1 MKRCATAILFLA
13 LSQAVGAE
21 PTQAAAAPPDAN
33 LKQTPRLTAD
43 NIEQKTGI
51 LRNPGL
57 AVDNAK
63 AASTSETAA
72 PKASAPSLENS
83 PKKIGDP
90 TQMTGSFSQALSRI
104 HGKPGAAGGGSAA
117 APPAMP
123 QIELTA
129 KVYLQGSKAVMLKTG
144 DKSHLIKEGGKFSLL
159 DKNMLYEIQVD
170 SIERNGVT
178 ITVMPLGQ
186 KLILQ

>member
-1 MKRCATAILFLA
+1 MKLCAIAILILMI
-13 LSQAVGAE
+13 SQSARAE
-21 PTQAAAAPPDAN
+21 TTQAAEGPSDVN
-33 LKQTPRLTAD
+33 QKQTPRLTVD
-43 NIEQKTGI
+43 NISQKSEI

-57 AVDNAK
+57 SVDNPK
-63 AASTSETAA
+63 AALTSEKAA
-72 PKASAPSLENS
+72 PKPSAPSLENS
-83 PKKIGDP
+83 PEKIGDP

-104 HGKPGAAGGGSAA
+104 HGKPGPGVGGPAA
-117 APPAMP
+117 AMP

-144 DKSHLIKEGGKFSLL
+144 DKSHLIKESGKFSLL
-159 DKNMLYEIQVD
+159 DKNMLYEIRVD
-170 SIERNGVT
+170 HIERNGVT